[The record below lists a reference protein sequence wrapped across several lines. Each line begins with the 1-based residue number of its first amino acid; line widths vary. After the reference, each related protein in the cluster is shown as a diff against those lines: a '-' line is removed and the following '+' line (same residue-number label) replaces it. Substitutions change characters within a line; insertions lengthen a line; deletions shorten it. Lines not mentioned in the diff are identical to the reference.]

1 MPNIVSICRHS
12 HVRTI
17 PVNVLDNA
25 MRLSVCSPGRSA
37 FVMTE
42 PLLTPLEERYRVQ
55 SVERALHLLETL
67 AAAGPDGSTLSQL
80 ARSIGVSKS
89 TAYAI
94 LQTMLGGGFVADVGA
109 GSTRRYRLG
118 MALARLGD
126 VVVSQ
131 IALRDVALPV
141 LGDLARE
148 SGLTSRVAVLEEPY
162 AVVIARIDAPNSSVR
177 FAANLGKREH
187 LHCSAVG
194 KAMLAELDRET
205 ARSIVAAVGMPGKTK
220 HTITDEQTLL
230 ADLETVA
237 QRGYAVDDE
246 EDADGVFCVGAAVSD
261 HTGRCAGAIS
271 VTGIKRDL
279 PQWQV
284 AQLGAKV
291 REHALRISALLGAPA

>member
-1 MPNIVSICRHS
+1 
-12 HVRTI
+12 
-17 PVNVLDNA
+17 
-25 MRLSVCSPGRSA
+25 
-37 FVMTE
+37 MTE
-42 PLLTPLEERYRVQ
+42 PATPLEERYRVQ
-55 SVERALHLLETL
+55 SVERAFQLLEAL
-67 AAAGPDGSTLSQL
+67 GAAGPEGSTLSEL

-141 LGDLARE
+141 LRELARE
-148 SGLTSRVAVLEEPY
+148 SRLTARVAVLDEPY
-162 AVVIARIDAPNSSVR
+162 AVVIGRVDAPDSAVR
-177 FAANLGKREH
+177 FAANLGRREH

-194 KAMLAELDRET
+194 KAMLAALDRDT
-205 ARSIVAAVGMPGKTK
+205 ARSILAAAGMPGKTP
-220 HTITDEQTLL
+220 HTITDEETLL
-230 ADLETVA
+230 AELAAVA

-246 EDADGVFCVGAAVSD
+246 EDVEGVFCVGAEVHD
-261 HTGRCAGAIS
+261 HTARCVGAVS

-279 PQWQV
+279 PSWQV

-291 REHALRISALLGAPA
+291 REHADRISTLLGAPA